1 MAEKSETVPDP
12 FREKRRTPHSGK
24 GKRIEQKHIRVGM
37 GECEFQWVPERL
49 LEPLFLFCKEEF
61 KGMRSRKNS
70 EAPDV
75 ESRCLSSQQDGMH
88 ALGKERN
95 FRTLSRECRYSA
107 PPFNLLRF
115 LPAEKIKNTDF
126 FIWHLDKKENPH
138 IIKTIELYRTNQ
150 IVGKWMRH

>member
-12 FREKRRTPHSGK
+12 FREKGEL
-24 GKRIEQKHIRVGM
+24 RIPEKENGSSKSISASEWGS
-37 GECEFQWVPERL
+37 EFQWVPERL

-107 PPFNLLRF
+107 PHYNLLRF

-126 FIWHLDKKENPH
+126 FIWHLDKKENPY

-150 IVGKWMRH
+150 IVGKGMRH